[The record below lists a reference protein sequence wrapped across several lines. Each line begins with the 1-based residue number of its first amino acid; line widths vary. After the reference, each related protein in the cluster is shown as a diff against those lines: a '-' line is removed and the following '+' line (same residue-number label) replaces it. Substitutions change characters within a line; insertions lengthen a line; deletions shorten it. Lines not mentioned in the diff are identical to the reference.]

1 MSEETAVAVR
11 VEQSPA
17 HLIEMAVEKGTD
29 PQNLEKLMD
38 LQERWEAKQAKKAFD
53 DAFAAF
59 QADCPP
65 IVKQKE
71 MSLGRG
77 GDFKYAAFEDIMHII
92 RQPLAN
98 HGLALSFNTRMEQQG
113 ILTTVCRVSGHG
125 HHVESSVTLPVPQQ
139 MPVNDTQKM
148 GAGLSYG
155 KRYAVVNALNL
166 VVVGEDSDAA
176 RLAETFIDDSQHDIL
191 TEMLGAAEANVPG
204 TEKRF
209 MGWLKQ
215 STGAVILRELPTKHY
230 SMVHEMLRGKLKAGA
245 K

>member
-1 MSEETAVAVR
+1 MAEETAVAVR

-71 MSLGRG
+71 VNLGG
-77 GDFKYAAFEDIMHII
+77 GGYSYAAYEDIMHII

-98 HGLALSFNTRMEQQG
+98 HGLALSFDSEWIEG
-113 ILTTVCRVSGHG
+113 GLLKTVCIVSGHG
-125 HHVESSVTLPVPQQ
+125 HERQSSVTLPVPSE
-139 MPVNDTQKM
+139 MRVNSTQKG

-155 KRYAVVNALNL
+155 KRYSVINALNL
-166 VVVGEDSDAA
+166 SVVGEDSDAA
-176 RLAETFIDDSQHDIL
+176 KLYETVIDDDQHDIL

-230 SMVHEMLRGKLKAGA
+230 SMVHEMLRGKLKEGA